1 MTTTIVPCPLSTTFC
16 HHCRYGMDELTR
28 DSNMLLLVLVCIFSL
43 PMALNRSLKGLTH
56 VTPFSLLR
64 WALLKDQNQVE
75 P

>member
-1 MTTTIVPCPLSTTFC
+1 
-16 HHCRYGMDELTR
+16 MDELTR

-64 WALLKDQNQVE
+64 WVMPRD
-75 P
+75 